1 MRFDEPM
8 LLRVLVFSRLLHVI
22 KEFVFILSYSL
33 VFVLCRFGDGTSAS
47 LQPARRVSATAFFRV
62 TSVA

>member
-33 VFVLCRFGDGTSAS
+33 VFVLCSFGDGTSAS
-47 LQPARRVSATAFFRV
+47 FQAASRVSDTAVFRV